1 MTFPWLWCA
10 EDSKPK
16 QLSVCKNI
24 PYQPSKYFVSC
35 FFFNNTCR
43 WFKSSDTTHWH
54 TYILTNKVFFNWIY
68 VFCRTNI
75 FQHLGRLSS
84 RFPWQV
90 FSYYSLCYFSR
101 KQSQNSVEWG
111 NQKPKKSDT
120 RDAGYWWLRLCIVAP
135 AAFCFS
141 WDTLPHIVKWFRL
154 PMHCDR
160 AQYADSLE
168 KVCGQLFINCS

>member
-1 MTFPWLWCA
+1 MMCRRFKTQTTLSVQEYSISA
-10 EDSKPK
+10 K
-16 QLSVCKNI
+16 QLFCI
-24 PYQPSKYFVSC
+24 L
-35 FFFNNTCR
+35 FFLTIHVVGLSHQTPPTGIRIF
-43 WFKSSDTTHWH
+43 WQIKFSS
-54 TYILTNKVFFNWIY
+54 IESMF
-68 VFCRTNI
+68 FCRTNL

-120 RDAGYWWLRLCIVAP
+120 RDAGYWWLRLCTVAP

-141 WDTLPHIVKWFRL
+141 WDTLHIVTWFRL
-154 PMHCDR
+154 PMHCDW